1 MDFLNEQERTFLG
14 AVSELAHCN
23 PFLPER
29 IDLERSVLGPEF
41 LESEPVWSMQVDDP
55 KKPRA
60 NSWRV
65 HEHVESLVDLLRQRL
80 LKGVAP
86 GQEDRL
92 LYQNAVLYL
101 LFYRYTHSFF
111 EATFPK
117 FGAKGSSRGRWSFY
131 DAFLRDW
138 DHYLAL
144 PGAPSPG
151 KKEAS
156 YTFAGFFQIHRA
168 FYHIFEHII
177 GSSLSAARLRAAVWQ
192 SIFTH
197 DMQRYRRFFYDRMG
211 DFATLITGP
220 SGTGK
225 ELVARAIA
233 LSRYLPFEE
242 RNRTFGDDLQ
252 DSFHPIN
259 LAALAPTL
267 IESELFGHRRGAFTG
282 ALQDRRGWLELCP
295 HLGSVFLDEIGDLD
309 TSIQVKLLRVIET
322 RTFQPVGG
330 SDDRRFQGKLIAA
343 TNRDLSEAIQEGGF
357 REDLYYRLCS
367 DLIVMPSLHE
377 QLRESPDV
385 LAELVLFMA
394 KRIAGSEAEGLAE
407 EAGAWIRTNLG
418 PDYRWPG
425 NYRELEQCVRN
436 LVVRHQ
442 YRPVRSEPQGDRER
456 FLHDVNRG
464 NLTADQLLRH
474 YCTLVFAETGS
485 YVETARR
492 LELDRRTVKSKVD
505 RELVAK
511 FAAGASGR

>member
-1 MDFLNEQERTFLG
+1 MAFLSKRERSFLG
-14 AVSELAHCN
+14 AVSDLAHCN

-29 IDLERSVLGPEF
+29 IDLEREVLGPEF
-41 LESEPVWSMQVDDP
+41 LESEPIWTMQVDDP

-60 NSWRV
+60 NSWKV
-65 HEHVESLVDLLRQRL
+65 HERVELLVAKLRQRL
-80 LKGVAP
+80 LDGVTP

-111 EATFPK
+111 EATFPASGK
-117 FGAKGSSRGRWSFY
+117 KRTGRGRWSFY
-131 DAFLRDW
+131 DSFLRDW
-138 DHYLAL
+138 DHYLKH
-144 PGAPSPG
+144 PGVPSPG
-151 KKEAS
+151 KREAS

-197 DMQRYRRFFYDRMG
+197 DMRRYRRFFYDHMG

-225 ELVARAIA
+225 ELVARAVA
-233 LSRYLPFEE
+233 LSRYLPFDE

-259 LAALAPTL
+259 LAALSPTL

-295 HLGSVFLDEIGDLD
+295 ARGSVFLDEIGDLD
-309 TSIQVKLLRVIET
+309 PSVQVKLLRVIET

-330 SDDRRFQGKLIAA
+330 TDDRRFQGKLIAA
-343 TNRDLSEAIQEGGF
+343 TNRDLSDAIQEGGF

-394 KRIAGSEAEGLAE
+394 KRVAGPEAEGLAA
-407 EAGAWIRTNLG
+407 EAEAWIRTNLG

-442 YRPVRSEPQGDRER
+442 YRPIRSTPQGDRDR

-464 NLTADQLLRH
+464 NLTADELLRN
-474 YCTLVFAETGS
+474 YCSLIFAETGS

-492 LELDRRTVKSKVD
+492 LALDRRTVKSKVD
-505 RELVAK
+505 PKLVGK
-511 FAAGASGR
+511 FGAAIPGR